1 MTLKI
6 SDDRMTLEIAG
17 ASVADAKPRAD
28 GRWQVRNWP
37 TLLDRNQAITA
48 LNITELRERGY
59 RSDHPLVIALKDEL
73 A

>member
-6 SDDRMTLEIAG
+6 SADRMTLEVAG
-17 ASVADAKPRAD
+17 TVVADARQRAD
-28 GRWQVRNWP
+28 GHWQVSNWP

-48 LNITELRERGY
+48 LTITELRECGY
-59 RSDHPLVIALKDEL
+59 RSDNPLVIALKDEL